1 MTEIEKKQR
10 LIKIIDKLP
19 EDNLDEL
26 FFIVEDLVKKN
37 KKRTEFVKNLLTKE
51 KVLFKRLAE

>member
-1 MTEIEKKQR
+1 MTVIEKKQR

-26 FFIVEDLVKKN
+26 FFIVEDLAKKN
-37 KKRTEFVKNLLTKE
+37 ENRTEFVKNLLTKE
-51 KVLFKRLAE
+51 EALFKRLSE

>member
-1 MTEIEKKQR
+1 MTVIEKKQR

-26 FFIVEDLVKKN
+26 FFIVEDLAKKN
-37 KKRTEFVKNLLTKE
+37 ENRTEFVKNLLTKE
-51 KVLFKRLAE
+51 EALFKRLAE

>member
-1 MTEIEKKQR
+1 MTVIEKKQR

-26 FFIVEDLVKKN
+26 FFIVEDLAKKN
-37 KKRTEFVKNLLTKE
+37 ENRTEFLKNLLTKE
-51 KVLFKRLAE
+51 EALFKRLAE